1 MHLAKSECMSIR
13 KWALTVFALALS
25 TGASACLCGNRE
37 EHAVTL
43 SAGSEGLTL
52 IGDGVGRRIPVEWQF
67 TSNQAS
73 PSEFEFV
80 VNAIDGSKAG
90 EGVAL
95 TVTGSVPGSDQTSSD
110 FVSLTMALPVSLQQG
125 DVYAVGSTF
134 TVDVGVT
141 DSRAWGSHDLLQSN
155 QADVAFAIATYTFP
169 PPVYTVKFR
178 AVSSTGSIRVTNR
191 SAGHVELLLNLN
203 FSDANGTTRFL
214 NGPVRVNLETFNAS
228 CA

>member
-1 MHLAKSECMSIR
+1 MSIR
-13 KWALTVFALALS
+13 KWALTAFTVLFATAS
-25 TGASACLCGNRE
+25 SACLCGNRE

-52 IGDGVGRRIPVEWQF
+52 IADGIGRRIPIEWQF

-73 PSEFEFV
+73 PSSFEFV
-80 VNAIDGSKAG
+80 VDAIDGSKAG

-95 TVTGSVPGSDQTSSD
+95 TVTGSDPTSGD

-125 DVYAVGSTF
+125 DLYAVGSTF
-134 TVDVGVT
+134 TTDIGVT
-141 DSRAWGSHDLLQSN
+141 DARDWGPHDLQQSN

-178 AVSSTGSIRVTNR
+178 AVTSTGSIRVTSR
-191 SAGHVELLLNLN
+191 SSGFVELLLNLN
-203 FSDANGTTRFL
+203 FADANGTTRFL
-214 NGPVRVNLETFNAS
+214 NGPVRVSLQTFNAS

>member
-1 MHLAKSECMSIR
+1 MNSGKC
-13 KWALTVFALALS
+13 ALTAFGLATTL
-25 TGASACLCGNRE
+25 TMSACACLGRE

-52 IGDGVGRRIPVEWQF
+52 IADGVGRRIPVEWRF

-73 PSEFEFV
+73 TSEFEFV
-80 VNAIDGSKAG
+80 VDAIDGSKAG

-95 TVTGSVPGSDQTSSD
+95 TVTGSVAGSDPASSD

-125 DVYAVGSTF
+125 DIYAIGSTF
-134 TVDVGVT
+134 TTEVGVT
-141 DSRAWGSHDLLQSN
+141 DSRAWGAHDLQQSN

-178 AVSSTGSIRVTNR
+178 AVSSTGSIRVTSR
-191 SAGHVELLLNLN
+191 SSGFVELLLNLS
-203 FSDANGTTRFL
+203 FSDGNGTTRFL